1 LHLGLDL
8 FKLFITLLD
17 YLLNTVSFV
26 LVLALEFLKRGVLD
40 VLEMVLKRL
49 NQVLDV
55 FVV

>member
-1 LHLGLDL
+1 MHLGLDL
-8 FKLFITLLD
+8 FKLFIALLY
-17 YLLNTVSFV
+17 YLLNTVTF

-40 VLEMVLKRL
+40 VLEMVFKRL

>member
-1 LHLGLDL
+1 MHLGLDL

-17 YLLNTVSFV
+17 YLLNTVSFL
-26 LVLALEFLKRGVLD
+26 LVLALEFLKRGVQD